1 MPTDDKALQ
10 VFKNSEYE
18 LRTLRDEGTI
28 WFVAKDIAQALEYSE
43 ASLNQVNNL
52 FKAVP
57 DIWTAHKRI
66 MVRSENGV
74 EQEREILCLTE
85 QGVYF
90 FLGRSDK
97 PKALPYQMWIA
108 GEVVPSI
115 REHGMYVTPQTAEQ
129 ILNDPDVFIRVLQE
143 LKSEREK
150 VKELSE
156 RIETDRPKVIFAE
169 SVEASK
175 GSILIRE
182 LAKMLRQNGCPFG
195 QNRLF
200 EELRNKGFLI
210 KCGSDYNMP
219 TQKSMELGLMEVIE
233 RSINRGNG
241 EILSKRTPKIT
252 GKGQVY
258 FMNLFLKEKR

>member
-18 LRTLRDEGTI
+18 VRTLRDEGTI
-28 WFVAKDIAQALEYSE
+28 WFVGKDIAQALEYSE

-57 DIWTAHKRI
+57 DIWAAHKRI

-115 REHGMYVTPQTAEQ
+115 REHGMYVTPRTAEQ

-143 LKSEREK
+143 LKSERAK
-150 VKELSE
+150 VSELSE